1 MTFYVRK
8 SLAHGPIRFGVSP
21 RLPLPEIDD
30 DPSLSTGPGGEFLRR
45 RTHGFFLADSR
56 AIGAPE
62 IPRPSSIASTP
73 FWASMSPD
81 DAKGWALIGMMGIGL
96 LFVLLGLG
104 VIVNKGPQGFI
115 PLVLGLIL
123 IGIPIF
129 ITAQKRSAIRSQEDR
144 ERAER
149 EERDRQ
155 NREVIGSY
163 ATALERLREDPSESN
178 MLAAARERE
187 KLELSY
193 KHWRPLAKRSVLHI
207 GFDALAQLGPKG
219 AKEVGKLIE
228 KAGSAVGLDKA
239 DSRDVK
245 VDLYRVAVWHLLAD
259 DRLGTVQAGEMET
272 LRQGFGITDE
282 HLEQEL
288 AAIQEFDRLRGITRD
303 ELPREECGISLQFR
317 EHCIYTTPCRVIPR
331 KGGPEE
337 GRIILTNK
345 RLIVESKRRVEV
357 ALSRVDDVE
366 VDSDTHLL
374 RVVAAR
380 PDPPIELQTA
390 QPIYSAAL
398 IDIATTIDE
407 RPKGFA

>member
-21 RLPLPEIDD
+21 RLPLDEIDD

-56 AIGAPE
+56 AIGAPD
-62 IPRPSSIASTP
+62 IPKPSSIASTP
-73 FWASMSPD
+73 FWMSMAPED
-81 DAKGWALIGMMGIGL
+81 PRGWALIGMMGVGA
-96 LFVLLGLG
+96 LFLLLGLA
-104 VIVNKGPQGFI
+104 VLINKGPQGII
-115 PLVLGLIL
+115 PLLLGLAL
-123 IGIPIF
+123 IGVPIF
-129 ITAQKRSAIRSQEDR
+129 ITAQKRNAIRSQEDR

-149 EERDRQ
+149 EERDRI
-155 NREVIGSY
+155 NREGMASY
-163 ATALERLREDPSESN
+163 ATALERVREDPSESN
-178 MLAAARERE
+178 LLAAARERE
-187 KLELSY
+187 KLELPY

-207 GFDALAQLGPKG
+207 GFGALAQLGPKG
-219 AKEVGKLIE
+219 AKEVGRLIE
-228 KAGSAVGLDKA
+228 RAGSSVGLDKA

-288 AAIQEFDRLRGITRD
+288 AAIEEFDRLRGITRD

-317 EHCIYTTPCRVIPR
+317 EHCIYTTPCRVLSK
-331 KGGPEE
+331 KGGHDE

-345 RLIVESKRRVEV
+345 RLIVEGRRRIEL
-357 ALSRVDDVE
+357 ALPRIDDVE
-366 VDSDTHLL
+366 VDTDTHLL

-380 PDPPIELQTA
+380 PDPPIELQTQ